1 MPKSLLIMAVISIV
15 ISITSQLG
23 LTRAGPAC
31 IGFFYQNSLSDQNA
45 ERIIFT
51 QNKNRTI
58 TTYVHI
64 QDTGSASEF
73 SLILPLPSAI
83 SLEHIEVPEDSMTV
97 FTELE
102 VTTEPVFIPP
112 ARPQYAQQAME
123 RTFLATYAMA
133 ADCNGCRSGSLR
145 QWLRRAL

>member
-58 TTYVHI
+58 TMYVHI
-64 QDTGSASEF
+64 
-73 SLILPLPSAI
+73 
-83 SLEHIEVPEDSMTV
+83 
-97 FTELE
+97 
-102 VTTEPVFIPP
+102 
-112 ARPQYAQQAME
+112 
-123 RTFLATYAMA
+123 
-133 ADCNGCRSGSLR
+133 
-145 QWLRRAL
+145 